1 MYKRMILPW
10 LWKKNQQQKVNS
22 CVGHL
27 LVGPSILILRITSSF
42 QLKKKTQAVLG
53 GLQLNL
59 FHPAKRGAWTITA
72 SNDWGGLGEI
82 ERK

>member
-42 QLKKKTQAVLG
+42 QFKKKLKLYLVG
-53 GLQLNL
+53 C
-59 FHPAKRGAWTITA
+59 
-72 SNDWGGLGEI
+72 S
-82 ERK
+82 

>member
-1 MYKRMILPW
+1 MAVEKKSTTEGKFVCGPPVGWSKYFDFKNHFKLP
-10 LWKKNQQQKVNS
+10 V
-22 CVGHL
+22 
-27 LVGPSILILRITSSF
+27 
-42 QLKKKTQAVLG
+42 KKKTQAVLG

-59 FHPAKRGAWTITA
+59 FHPAKRGARTITA